1 MNILQVRKY
10 YHLTGKKI
18 IEQAKF
24 AYSHL
29 GKTFE
34 NQIKSI
40 KDQGEKQIK
49 TIEEHG
55 KELVNVFT
63 EKGKQSIPADKP
75 KNIL

>member
-1 MNILQVRKY
+1 MLTEKQQKKSQVKLINMNILQVRKY
-10 YHLTGKKI
+10 YHL
-18 IEQAKF
+18 
-24 AYSHL
+24 
-29 GKTFE
+29 
-34 NQIKSI
+34 
-40 KDQGEKQIK
+40 